1 MNMFR
6 KFVVLL
12 GMLVV
17 SNTLF
22 AAVNINTANAEELAK
37 AIKGI
42 GASKAE
48 AIVAYR
54 EQNGPFTTV
63 EDLAKIKGIGKKT
76 VEKNR
81 SNLSISESE

>member
-81 SNLSISESE
+81 GNLSISESE